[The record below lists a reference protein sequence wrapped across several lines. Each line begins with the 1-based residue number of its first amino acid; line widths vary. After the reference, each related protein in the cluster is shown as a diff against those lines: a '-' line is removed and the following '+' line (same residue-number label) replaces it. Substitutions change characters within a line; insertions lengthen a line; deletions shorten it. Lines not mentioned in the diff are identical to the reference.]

1 MVEIVEKV
9 EIDESF
15 EIFKDQVC
23 DYHGQ
28 YSICDSDQ
36 VFLLI
41 RIEVLFQINIL
52 NLKLSH
58 IPCHA

>member
-36 VFLLI
+36 VF
-41 RIEVLFQINIL
+41 FIN
-52 NLKLSH
+52 
-58 IPCHA
+58 